1 VTLFFIISKTR
12 FMSNNLKNIFEEI
25 TRLSNEDQHM
35 AIDMLQHYLS
45 ATNELNG
52 ILNKPV
58 DYHKKVAEVSFFT
71 RKMLGPYTKALL
83 IDTQEGLYATDPE
96 DYEVGWRLRKE
107 GKFEPEQ
114 LNFLKGMI
122 NAESKVLVVGA
133 HIGTIAIPLSR
144 ICAYTAAIEAN
155 PDTFRLLEL
164 NIKLNN
170 LKNCD
175 AFNIAAN
182 DESKDIS
189 FLISKSNSGGS
200 KRKPIVDQY
209 IYNYDSPEEIKI
221 PGVSLDEYFNGQ
233 TFDLII
239 MDIEG
244 SEYFALKGMRKLLSA
259 ASILVIEFLPHH
271 LKNISGVTVNEF
283 LSTLPPY
290 KSLTVPSLN
299 KKAAADEF
307 QDVLNYMYD
316 NNMDD
321 NAIIFKRD
329 E

>member
-1 VTLFFIISKTR
+1 V
-12 FMSNNLKNIFEEI
+12 
-25 TRLSNEDQHM
+25 
-35 AIDMLQHYLS
+35 
-45 ATNELNG
+45 
-52 ILNKPV
+52 
-58 DYHKKVAEVSFFT
+58 
-71 RKMLGPYTKALL
+71 LGPYTKALL

-122 NAESKVLVVGA
+122 NPESKVLVVGA

-155 PDTFRLLEL
+155 PATFQLLEL

-200 KRKPIVDQY
+200 KRKPIIDQY
-209 IYNYDSPEEIKI
+209 IYNYDNPEEIKF

-299 KKAAADEF
+299 KKVAADEF